1 MGNKMRDIYIEK
13 LTLNIGAGKD
23 QDKLDKGMKLIE
35 YLTGVKPVKTKTT
48 KRIPGWGIRPGL
60 PIGCKVTIRGDH
72 KKELITKFVEAKEN
86 LLKPTQF
93 DNNGNVSFGVHEY
106 INIPGVKYNPEIGI
120 MGFQIAI
127 TLSRPGHRIARRR
140 MGKCKVPQKQRIT
153 KEEAIDFMKKEFNV
167 ELDE

>member
-1 MGNKMRDIYIEK
+1 MQQIHIEK
-13 LTLNIGAGKD
+13 LTLNVGAGRD
-23 QDKLDKGMKLIE
+23 QEKLDKGMKLIE
-35 YLTGVKPVKTKTT
+35 YLTGVKPVKTITH
-48 KRIPGWGIRPGL
+48 KRKQAWGLRPGL
-60 PIGCKVTIRGDH
+60 PIGCKVTIRGED
-72 KKELITKFVEAKEN
+72 KKELIRKFIEAKDN
-86 LLKPTQF
+86 SLKNTQF

-127 TLSRPGHRIARRR
+127 TLSRPGKRIARRR
-140 MGKCKVPQKQRIT
+140 LGKNKVPEKQRVS